1 MEYSTPNMST
11 GQATYSSQQE
21 QPRISSTCNTQPPTT
36 AFAGTEP
43 SSHHRAYASYSPYH
57 PPHEFSG
64 SQGSHSGNSPPSYP
78 QPYPPES
85 HGPSLTLNQLLQQGS
100 TPSGYQMRPQSGVPA
115 PSPYRPYEH
124 FPYGYKPST
133 PSGMADRP
141 QTTSYPY
148 MNSPNPRYPDP
159 YGRAAYPGYP
169 PSSAYPYYQTPTQQL
184 RQQPL
189 AQTSVNEY
197 PISNAAAPSRVPP
210 STPPTSGPSLVDRPS
225 SRSMSIHG
233 QNPAISPSSQ
243 LSSPVHAGGNSG
255 NPPSSN
261 WPPQGRPFGSP
272 QQLNHGQ
279 SPFQQQSQQQQ
290 QPRPRSASRDTQ
302 PMKVSSEPSS
312 EPSTIAQADCTNE
325 CAAAQAEDEAG
336 SRPQS
341 RLSEAGRPPTANSS
355 GSGVREHVEEQML
368 SNATDL
374 LPVTSDSLSSGPSVS
389 MDSSSPHPGPPHF
402 SNISSPNSAPNVS
415 RGTPQSYPSFSQQPA
430 FNTSTSVPAQ
440 PVQSIGGPP
449 TMNASGLQRLSGQA
463 GPPSRPYGIP
473 SQNPS
478 VSRHPYPPYM
488 QGQPTQQ
495 QGTNYLVG
503 GRGPAFYP
511 GGTHPMR
518 HVASPMHSLGVT
530 AGGPSRSAGPPGQFL
545 PQTGPGGPGM
555 MPPPAAPPPAVGQI
569 GAATSGPTS
578 QPGFLPGAYNL
589 SATTNGTPYPTPM
602 VPATSSW
609 DQQSQHP
616 GLSNNVGSQQQFATG
631 RPSPLYTGPADRVVG
646 YPPSPQH
653 GGATSSSSTG
663 SIPQLSGGPYPHA
676 QLPVSYHSQLPYP
689 SSQPPYPSHP
699 YPSGMGLNGPA
710 QLSQQSLSGSNAPTY
725 PSGLPAPAGQPIREH
740 FHPQYAPGLPQ
751 PSDRGPPSCGPLSTP
766 GISPESGPNAVR
778 MAAGGIKMLP
788 GGVIGKGPKIEP
800 GVRVVTPTLTAGSSP
815 SQPGPSPITGG
826 SEEST
831 HTQNA
836 VQQQTQSSGIIQHP
850 HQPPMQAYPG
860 GYWSEGPAP
869 SQFNPSMVG
878 PHGPH
883 SYSPFQSQ
891 PPYRSTMPPQ
901 LPSHHMHNFSGSTGG
916 PPIGSPMYGG
926 SMAPQ
931 NTPHVHSTAHVSS
944 QSSSGFQKLLE
955 MGSEPERRPWLEHYV
970 RFMDEIGKPLVGLPQ
985 VVKQP
990 LDLYRFY
997 LAVRERG
1004 GVLEVIKA
1012 RRWKEISQLVNINAS
1027 ASAAYT
1033 LRKNYCKF
1041 LLDYECRFDQGG
1053 TDPRPILQLID
1064 GMSGK
1069 KKKQA
1074 SGDNENGCASGTSLS
1089 ASGLQVPAPPSPAG
1103 SHSSASSSLLP
1114 PGSGSASLSG
1124 VPTAG
1129 SAASDSQLGP
1139 PTQNRLSESSQS
1151 VGNLMIGEGTNGLS
1165 SSPSSTVM
1173 SSGTS
1178 FAPGTNIPS
1187 PQRPS
1192 SATATVNG
1200 YMSTPHNSAETT
1212 VRSGANW
1219 PWSSESDSTSS
1230 VAHQHPGMSIN
1241 GFPTSP
1247 SVRSS
1252 VSHSMP
1258 TALDGVARFQYG
1270 MTPSPLTKVT
1280 SPHQL
1285 PPGTSA
1291 GPGHQTSASSIAGS
1305 VPATTTV
1312 SPSIAAPLTAPS
1324 SNVSTMFQ
1332 RMNEP
1337 TVHHH
1342 SGPYPPSG
1350 PHCLPGM
1357 QPHSALSQHP
1367 PSPGHPGIQQCNAA
1381 GTPQSVMHPR
1391 MGMPLNVRP
1400 SPFGPSAAPHP
1411 AGAGD
1416 PVAILRMHQFRSS
1429 TPNQLPSYP
1438 PGLVPPYPG
1447 GPPPVGHNVPAHL
1460 IHHHG
1465 QRPGY
1470 VATIL
1475 KRVEHYPFPPGSIE
1489 ATQVEPTRRRRYR
1502 TKDVGQIASFKLLM
1516 ALRSGLTAEV
1526 SWALNCLN
1534 IILRDEVAPDLII
1547 PSTLPTL
1554 ITNLVELWRHSLGE
1568 LFDHDLFVTSL
1579 ELPTDL
1585 GMVFRP
1591 GFSRSLTDKHVSKT
1605 GQKATPKRPQ
1615 KTELGRVPSISTAS
1629 NGLAILERDI
1639 IALAMS
1645 YNVPV
1650 STVRNRIRNLLRKCA
1665 DSSSNALSLR
1675 TRNGLLFRV
1684 EQLASIPNSLGA
1696 NISTGDQNVT
1706 HGSRTRKRGKQ
1717 TLTGLNCIST
1727 TSSTLVNCS
1736 ATLPSIPSSSAFSSA
1751 TVKPEPIGTWT
1762 TARVTVAANSLKT
1775 PEAYANLRELALFA
1789 IDELVENELR
1799 SPVAHGT
1806 SLKADT
1812 DARKAFAKVQPPL
1825 PERDCNSRLPDYLRQ
1840 LMTHGGGDTTCHIM
1854 PPFGASPFQ
1863 SDHWSAEPVT
1873 IDTKLPHLLIR
1884 STEDASTPPPVV
1896 LKEKCAPGDESV
1908 GGHEEAIDLIDEDD
1922 SQPLTKRVRHTSTSS
1937 LACPVLSPQPI
1948 EDLAEDSQSKE
1959 ARALSTANAAVEHSS
1974 PSSDRIHMLE
1984 DSEFTQL
1991 VMDANG
1997 RCPLRAR
2004 EELVHHGLTCLWSD
2018 DNETDSNEARAVRCL
2033 CVSTVLRNL
2042 SFFSQAEHHLS
2053 SHKGILSLIGRV
2065 ILLGHD
2071 HVGPTDTWHSVEVA
2085 ARSMEASQCA
2095 WRTPTWLED
2104 MRENALVLLV
2114 NIAGYLDLIRFEES
2128 IVRPIL
2134 EGVIHWIICPT
2145 AVAADPFPGHRTLS
2159 PRRLALEAVNRL
2171 CVHESNVDLLL
2182 STPGSKEAELT
2193 KLFDRLA
2200 NWLSLPEDQVTREL
2214 ALSTMHYLTGG
2225 GVSFGSSAD
2234 TIPSKSSAG
2243 DSSSISP
2250 LPNNYTGTTMLALA
2264 KPCPI
2269 AGLLAFIE
2277 AAEATTRRVIDQ
2289 FGVQALQERPE
2300 LMGTSLEMVR
2310 RAGALLDR
2318 LATDS
2323 TGRSR
2328 FTPNL
2333 ELRLLDLVTSRVLD
2347 ATVAHLLCGA
2357 LHRLSP
2363 KRQLE
2368 EKILSPIVPP
2378 NPSPAVV
2385 SQLLKNS
2392 VSGIRHDVEQCTE
2405 DKNHPAGVKPEEK
2418 ADSDVT
2424 TLISSRE
2431 NGPCGMTTDS
2441 VETLKNEV
2449 TIVDQTTIV
2458 SDMCEPQTKPDE
2470 GYSASEPTA
2479 DDSDPVLYKKITD
2492 VSSDPT
2498 GDSQTSTALPHTS
2511 VSVSGNCLDP

>member
-1 MEYSTPNMST
+1 M
-11 GQATYSSQQE
+11 
-21 QPRISSTCNTQPPTT
+21 NT
-36 AFAGTEP
+36 
-43 SSHHRAYASYSPYH
+43 
-57 PPHEFSG
+57 
-64 SQGSHSGNSPPSYP
+64 
-78 QPYPPES
+78 
-85 HGPSLTLNQLLQQGS
+85 
-100 TPSGYQMRPQSGVPA
+100 
-115 PSPYRPYEH
+115 
-124 FPYGYKPST
+124 
-133 PSGMADRP
+133 
-141 QTTSYPY
+141 
-148 MNSPNPRYPDP
+148 PNPRYPDP
-159 YGRAAYPGYP
+159 YGRTAYPGYP

-189 AQTSVNEY
+189 SQTSASEY
-197 PISNAAAPSRVPP
+197 PISNAAAPSKVP
-210 STPPTSGPSLVDRPS
+210 STPPTSGPSLMDRPS
-225 SRSMSIHG
+225 SRSMNIHG

-279 SPFQQQSQQQQ
+279 SPFQQQPQQQQ

-325 CAAAQAEDEAG
+325 CATAQAEDEAG
-336 SRPQS
+336 SRPPS

-355 GSGVREHVEEQML
+355 GSGIREHVEEQML
-368 SNATDL
+368 PNATDL

-402 SNISSPNSAPNVS
+402 SNISSPNSSPNVS

-430 FNTSTSVPAQ
+430 FNTSASVPAQ
-440 PVQSIGGPP
+440 AAQSVGGPP
-449 TMNASGLQRLSGQA
+449 AMNVSGLQRLPGQV

-473 SQNPS
+473 SQNPP

-495 QGTNYLVG
+495 PTTNNYLAG

-518 HVASPMHSLGVT
+518 HVTSPMHSLGVT
-530 AGGPSRSAGPPGQFL
+530 AGGPPRSAGPPGQFL

-555 MPPPAAPPPAVGQI
+555 MPPPAAPPPAVSQI

-589 SATTNGTPYPTPM
+589 SATTNGTPYPAPM

-653 GGATSSSSTG
+653 GGATSSNSTG

-710 QLSQQSLSGSNAPTY
+710 QLSQQPLSGSNAPAY
-725 PSGLPAPAGQPIREH
+725 PSGLPTPAGGPAGQPIREH

-751 PSDRGPPSCGPLSTP
+751 PSDRGPPSCGPLSAP
-766 GISPESGPNAVR
+766 GISPESGPTAVR
-778 MAAGGIKMLP
+778 MVAGGIKMLP

-800 GVRVVTPTLTAGSSP
+800 GVRVVTPTLAAGSSP

-850 HQPPMQAYPG
+850 HQPPMQAYAS

-869 SQFNPSMVG
+869 NQFNPSMVG

-916 PPIGSPMYGG
+916 PPVGSPMYGG
-926 SMAPQ
+926 TMAPQ

-1200 YMSTPHNSAETT
+1200 YMNTPHNSAETT

-1219 PWSSESDSTSS
+1219 PWSSESDSTAS

-1258 TALDGVARFQYG
+1258 TAMDGVARFQYA

-1285 PPGTSA
+1285 PPGTSS
-1291 GPGHQTSASSIAGS
+1291 GPGHPTSASSIAGS

-1342 SGPYPPSG
+1342 SGPYPPPG

-1367 PSPGHPGIQQCNAA
+1367 PSPGHPGIQQCNAT

-1400 SPFGPSAAPHP
+1400 SPFGPSVAPHP

-1534 IILRDEVAPDLII
+1534 IILRDEVAPDLIV

-1591 GFSRSLTDKHVSKT
+1591 GFSRSLIDKHVSKA
-1605 GQKATPKRPQ
+1605 GQKATPKRLQ
-1615 KTELGRVPSISTAS
+1615 KTELSRVPNISTAS

-1665 DSSSNALSLR
+1665 DSSSNSVSLR

-1696 NISTGDQNVT
+1696 NISTGDQNAT

-1717 TLTGLNCIST
+1717 TLTGLNCISA

-1736 ATLPSIPSSSAFSSA
+1736 AALPSISSSSAFSSA
-1751 TVKPEPIGTWT
+1751 TVKPEPMGTWT

-1775 PEAYANLRELALFA
+1775 PEAYVNLRELALFA

-1799 SPVAHGT
+1799 SPVVHGT
-1806 SLKADT
+1806 SLKTDT
-1812 DARKAFAKVQPPL
+1812 DARKAFAKVHPPL
-1825 PERDCNSRLPDYLRQ
+1825 PERDCNSKLPDYLRQ

-1854 PPFGASPFQ
+1854 PPFGAFPFQ

-1884 STEDASTPPPVV
+1884 STEDSSTPPPVV

-1922 SQPLTKRVRHTSTSS
+1922 SQPLTKRVRHASTSS

-1959 ARALSTANAAVEHSS
+1959 TRALSTANAAVEHPS
-1974 PSSDRIHMLE
+1974 PSDRLHMHE

-1991 VMDANG
+1991 VMDASG

-2243 DSSSISP
+2243 DPSSISP
-2250 LPNNYTGTTMLALA
+2250 LPNNYTGTTLLALA

-2368 EKILSPIVPP
+2368 DKVLSPIVPP
-2378 NPSPAVV
+2378 NPSPTVV

-2405 DKNHPAGVKPEEK
+2405 DENQLVGVKSEEK
-2418 ADSDVT
+2418 VDSDVA

-2431 NGPCGMTTDS
+2431 NGPCRMTTDS
-2441 VETLKNEV
+2441 VETLKDEV
-2449 TIVDQTTIV
+2449 KIVERTNIV
-2458 SDMCEPQTKPDE
+2458 SDMCEAQTKRDKE
-2470 GYSASEPTA
+2470 YCANEPTA

-2498 GDSQTSTALPHTS
+2498 GDSQASTALPHTS